1 MDSACSA
8 YPESTPNFFH
18 METISIHYTIQ
29 LIDLHP
35 LYPLSLLL
43 LLLLRRFI
51 FTDIIILRE
60 EHRYLQNDDAIRREN
75 FLD

>member
-1 MDSACSA
+1 
-8 YPESTPNFFH
+8 
-18 METISIHYTIQ
+18 METMSIHYTIQ

-35 LYPLSLLL
+35 PYPLNLLL

-60 EHRYLQNDDAIRREN
+60 EHRYLQNDDAIRRKN